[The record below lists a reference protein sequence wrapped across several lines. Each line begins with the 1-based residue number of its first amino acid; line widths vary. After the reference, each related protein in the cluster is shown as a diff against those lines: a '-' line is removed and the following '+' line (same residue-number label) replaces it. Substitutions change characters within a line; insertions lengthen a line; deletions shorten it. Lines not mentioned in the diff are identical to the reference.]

1 MINNT
6 FRKLKRA
13 VTSKVNFVALMLI
26 PALASANSTLYY
38 NVQGYTLSGPAGA
51 ESTLVEFNAFAV
63 RDGKI
68 VAVGKTAAVERV
80 AGDINERIDLQGKTV
95 LPGIIDAHGH
105 VLGLGQTLQLVD
117 LRDAKSEQQA
127 VALVTDFAT
136 HGGSTTD
143 WILGRGWN
151 QENWNSRQF
160 PSATSLD
167 EQLNDRPVWLT
178 RVDGHAGWANSKALE
193 LAGITAASVSPEG
206 GEIIR
211 DSNGKPT
218 GVLIDNA
225 MNLVEA
231 IIPTESAEQQQAAL
245 KLAFAHLNQRG
256 ITGVHDAGV
265 SAETIAVYQQLAAR
279 NEMPL
284 RVYAMI
290 GANEPKLKQLLAN
303 GPIETADQRFTVR
316 SVKIYADGALGSR
329 GAALLHPYHDDPQQ
343 LGLLVTSP
351 ENIKALYELIIPYG
365 FQINT
370 HAIGDRANRIALDAF
385 EHAFAT
391 YGGRNLRHRIE
402 HAQVVHPDDLSR
414 FKSLNIIPSMQP
426 THATSDK
433 NMAEDRLGKERMQGA
448 YAWNTLL
455 QQGSIIAA
463 GSDFPVELADPFFG
477 LHAAVTRQDR
487 DNQPASGWYP
497 AEAMTRVEA
506 LRSFTLDAAFAAG
519 QEASLG
525 SLEPGKWADFIV
537 LDQNPFT
544 QAAAK
549 LWQQQVLA
557 TYVAGEQVYPLLN
570 KIEESH
576 ETAR

>member
-1 MINNT
+1 MINKI
-6 FRKLKRA
+6 FQKFKRA
-13 VTSKVNFVALMLI
+13 ITSTINFVALLLL
-26 PALASANSTLYY
+26 PVVASANSTLYY
-38 NVQGYTLSGPAGA
+38 NVQGYSLSGPAGA
-51 ESTLVEFNAFAV
+51 ESTLVQFEAFAV

-68 VAVGKTAAVERV
+68 VAIGKTETVARV
-80 AGDINERIDLQGKTV
+80 AGDVNQRIDLQGKTV

-127 VALVTDFAT
+127 VALVSDFAA
-136 HGGSTTD
+136 HSGSSSD

-211 DSNGKPT
+211 DSNGEPT

-231 IIPTESAEQQQAAL
+231 IIPSENAEQQQAAL

-265 SAETIAVYQQLAAR
+265 SAETIAVYQQLVAQ

-290 GANEPKLKQLLAN
+290 GANEPKLKELLAN

-385 EHAFAT
+385 EYAFAN

-448 YAWNTLL
+448 YAWKTLL
-455 QQGSIIAA
+455 EQGSIIAA

-487 DNQPASGWYP
+487 DNQPAGGWYP

-506 LRSFTLDAAFAAG
+506 LRSFTLDAAYAAG

-557 TYVAGEQVYPLLN
+557 TYIAGQQVYSSAN
-570 KIEESH
+570 ETEETH

>member
-1 MINNT
+1 MINKI
-6 FRKLKRA
+6 FQKFKRA
-13 VTSKVNFVALMLI
+13 ITSTINFVALLLL
-26 PALASANSTLYY
+26 PVVASANSTLYY
-38 NVQGYTLSGPAGA
+38 NVQGYSLSGPAGA
-51 ESTLVEFNAFAV
+51 ESTLVQFEAFAV

-68 VAVGKTAAVERV
+68 VAIGKTETVARV
-80 AGDINERIDLQGKTV
+80 AGDVNQRLDLQGKTV

-127 VALVTDFAT
+127 VALVSDFAA
-136 HGGSTTD
+136 HSGSSSD

-211 DSNGKPT
+211 DSNGEPT

-231 IIPTESAEQQQAAL
+231 IIPSENAEQQQAAL

-265 SAETIAVYQQLAAR
+265 SAETIAVYQQLVAQ

-290 GANEPKLKQLLAN
+290 GANEPKLKELLAN

-385 EHAFAT
+385 EHAFAN

-448 YAWNTLL
+448 YAWKTLL
-455 QQGSIIAA
+455 EQGSIIAA

-487 DNQPASGWYP
+487 DDQPAGGWYP

-506 LRSFTLDAAFAAG
+506 LRSFTLDAAYAAG

-557 TYVAGEQVYPLLN
+557 TYIAGKQVYSSAN
-570 KIEESH
+570 QTEETH

>member
-1 MINNT
+1 MINKI
-6 FRKLKRA
+6 FQKFKRA
-13 VTSKVNFVALMLI
+13 ITSTINFVALLLL
-26 PALASANSTLYY
+26 PVVASANSTLYY
-38 NVQGYTLSGPAGA
+38 NVQGYSLSGPAGA
-51 ESTLVEFNAFAV
+51 ESTLVQFEAFAV

-68 VAVGKTAAVERV
+68 VAIGKTETVARV
-80 AGDINERIDLQGKTV
+80 AGDVNQRIDLQGKTV

-127 VALVTDFAT
+127 VALVSDFAA
-136 HGGSTTD
+136 HSGSSSD

-211 DSNGKPT
+211 DSNGEPT

-231 IIPTESAEQQQAAL
+231 IIPSENAEQQQAAL

-265 SAETIAVYQQLAAR
+265 SAETIAVYQQLAAQ

-290 GANEPKLKQLLAN
+290 GANEPKLKELLAN

-385 EHAFAT
+385 EHAFAN

-448 YAWNTLL
+448 YAWKTLL
-455 QQGSIIAA
+455 EQGSIIAA

-487 DNQPASGWYP
+487 DNQPAGGWYP

-506 LRSFTLDAAFAAG
+506 LRSFTLDAAYAAG

-557 TYVAGEQVYPLLN
+557 TYIAGQQVYSSAN
-570 KIEESH
+570 ETEETH

>member
-1 MINNT
+1 MINKI
-6 FRKLKRA
+6 FQKFKRA
-13 VTSKVNFVALMLI
+13 ITSTINFVALLLL
-26 PALASANSTLYY
+26 PVVASANSTLYY
-38 NVQGYTLSGPAGA
+38 NVQGYSLSGPAGA
-51 ESTLVEFNAFAV
+51 ESTLVQFEAFAV

-68 VAVGKTAAVERV
+68 VAIGKTETVARV
-80 AGDINERIDLQGKTV
+80 AGDVNQRLDLQGKTV

-127 VALVTDFAT
+127 VALVSDFAA
-136 HGGSTTD
+136 HSGSSSD

-211 DSNGKPT
+211 DSNGEPT

-231 IIPTESAEQQQAAL
+231 IIPSENAEQQQAAL

-265 SAETIAVYQQLAAR
+265 SAETIAVYQQLVAQ

-290 GANEPKLKQLLAN
+290 GANEPKLKELLAN

-385 EHAFAT
+385 EYAFAN

-448 YAWNTLL
+448 YAWKTLL
-455 QQGSIIAA
+455 EQGSIIAA

-487 DNQPASGWYP
+487 DNQPAGGWYP

-506 LRSFTLDAAFAAG
+506 LRSFTLDAAYAAG

-557 TYVAGEQVYPLLN
+557 TYIAGKQVYSSAN
-570 KIEESH
+570 QTEETH

>member
-1 MINNT
+1 MNT
-6 FRKLKRA
+6 YRTAFLQ
-13 VTSKVNFVALMLI
+13 THLLGIISLVALLLV
-26 PALASANSTLYY
+26 PNVARAESTLYY
-38 NVQGYTLSGPAGA
+38 NLTGYTLTGPAGA
-51 ESTLVEFNAFAV
+51 DAKLVEFEAFAV

-68 VAVGKTAAVERV
+68 IAVGTRAGVSQV
-80 AGDINERIDLQGKTV
+80 AGTLSQRVDLGGKTV

-105 VLGLGQTLQLVD
+105 VLGLGQTLQLAD
-117 LRDAKSEQQA
+117 LREATSEQNA
-127 VALVTDFAT
+127 VARVADFAT
-136 HGGSTTD
+136 TTGREAS
-143 WILGRGWN
+143 WVLGRGWN
-151 QENWNSRQF
+151 QENWTQRQF
-160 PSATSLD
+160 PTAAALD
-167 EQLNDRPVWLT
+167 ERISDRPVWLT

-193 LAGITAASVSPEG
+193 LAGITAATVSPEG

-211 DSNGKPT
+211 DSDGNPT

-231 IIPTESAEQQQAAL
+231 MVPTDSPEQQKNAL
-245 KLAFAHLNQRG
+245 QLAFAHLNKRG
-256 ITGVHDAGV
+256 ITSVHDAGV
-265 SAETIAVYQQLAAR
+265 SAETIQVYQQLAATDV
-279 NEMPL
+279 MTL

-290 GANEPKLKQLLAN
+290 GANEPKLPELLTA

-385 EHAFAT
+385 EQAFNT

-402 HAQVVHPDDLSR
+402 HAQVVHPDDLIR
-414 FKSLNIIPSMQP
+414 FKELNIIPSMQP

-433 NMAEDRLGKERMQGA
+433 NMAEDRLGKERMRGA
-448 YAWNTLL
+448 YAWQTFLK
-455 QQGSIIAA
+455 QGSIIAA

-487 DNQPASGWYP
+487 DNQPAGGWYP
-497 AEAMTRVEA
+497 AEAMSKLEA
-506 LRSFTLDAAFAAG
+506 FRSFTLDAAYAAG
-519 QEASLG
+519 QDNTLG
-525 SLEPGKWADFIV
+525 SIEPGKWADFIV

-544 QAAAK
+544 QPAAT
-549 LWQQQVLA
+549 LWQQRVLA
-557 TYVAGEQVYPLLN
+557 TYIAGKPVYSISITTEAPN
-570 KIEESH
+570 
-576 ETAR
+576 ETP

>member
-1 MINNT
+1 MKT
-6 FRKLKRA
+6 RKAHHSSRRLLSRI
-13 VTSKVNFVALMLI
+13 SLVALMLV
-26 PALASANSTLYY
+26 PAWASAESTLYY
-38 NVQGYTLSGPAGA
+38 NLQGYTLSGPAGA
-51 ESTLVEFNAFAV
+51 DAQLVEFQAFAV

-68 VAVGKTAAVERV
+68 IAVGQPASVERV
-80 AGDINERIDLQGKTV
+80 ATDLTQRIDLGGKFV

-105 VLGLGQTLQLVD
+105 LLGLGQTLQLVD
-117 LRDAKSEQQA
+117 LRDAQSEQNA
-127 VALVTDFAT
+127 VALVADFAT
-136 HGGSTTD
+136 NAGQSAD

-151 QENWNSRQF
+151 QENWSSRQF
-160 PSATSLD
+160 PTAMALD
-167 EQLNDRPVWLT
+167 ESISDRPVWLT

-211 DSNGKPT
+211 DSQGKPT

-225 MNLVEA
+225 MNLIEA
-231 IIPTESAEQQQAAL
+231 IIPVDSAEQQQAAL
-245 KLAFAHLNQRG
+245 KLAFTHLNQRG

-265 SAETIAVYQQLAAR
+265 SAQTIAVYQNLAAKGA
-279 NEMPL
+279 MTV

-290 GANEPKLKQLLAN
+290 GANEPALPELLAN
-303 GPIETADQRFTVR
+303 GPILTDDEMFTVR

-351 ENIKALYELIIPYG
+351 DSIKALYELIIPYG

-370 HAIGDRANRIALDAF
+370 HAIGDRANRLALDAF
-385 EHAFAT
+385 EQAFNS

-402 HAQVVHPDDLSR
+402 HAQVVHPDDLMR
-414 FKSLNIIPSMQP
+414 FKTLNIIPSMQP

-448 YAWNTLL
+448 YAWKTFLE
-455 QQGSIIAA
+455 QGSIIAA

-487 DNQPASGWYP
+487 DNQPAGGWYP

-506 LRSFTLDAAFAAG
+506 LRSFTLDAAYAAG
-519 QEASLG
+519 QEATMG
-525 SLEPGKWADFIV
+525 SIEPGKWADFIV
-537 LDQNPFT
+537 LDHNPFQ
-544 QAAAK
+544 QAADT
-549 LWQQQVLA
+549 LWQQRVLA
-557 TYVAGEQVYPLLN
+557 TYLAGEAVYT
-570 KIEESH
+570 ISV
-576 ETAR
+576 ETEDSDETSR

>member
-80 AGDINERIDLQGKTV
+80 AGDINQRIDLQGKTV

-487 DNQPASGWYP
+487 DNQPAGGWYP